1 MWRWWCVG
9 GRCGGPEVIADRN
22 REIVSEMLQQPG
34 GFRACSRC
42 GWVRYIAVCCRQPRC
57 SFPGKQDWRCG
68 AQLTQAGWA
77 LCEEIPVDRVAA
89 RNEAVRQA
97 FRAVQVGREAPADAR
112 SRRNFLTALRAA
124 TSGASASAA
133 MAM

>member
-1 MWRWWCVG
+1 M
-9 GRCGGPEVIADRN
+9 IA
-22 REIVSEMLQQPG
+22 SEMHQKPG

-77 LCEEIPVDRVAA
+77 LCEEIPADRVAA
-89 RNEAVRQA
+89 RNKAVQQA

-124 TSGASASAA
+124 TSHDSATAA
-133 MAM
+133 MVI

>member
-1 MWRWWCVG
+1 MLAERS
-9 GRCGGPEVIADRN
+9 RVIA
-22 REIVSEMLQQPG
+22 SEMHQKPG

-42 GWVRYIAVCCRQPRC
+42 GWVRYIAVCCRQQRC

-77 LCEEIPVDRVAA
+77 LCEEIPADRVAA

-124 TSGASASAA
+124 TSHDSATAA
-133 MAM
+133 MVI